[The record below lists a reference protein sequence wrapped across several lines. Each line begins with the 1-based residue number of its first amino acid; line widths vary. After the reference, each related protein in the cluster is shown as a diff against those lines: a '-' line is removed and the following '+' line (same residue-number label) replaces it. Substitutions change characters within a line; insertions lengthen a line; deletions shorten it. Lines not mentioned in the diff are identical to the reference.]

1 MIRRRAATAFLVEWL
16 GVNTPAFMNDWGTF
30 ELARTPF
37 IATFVGSLLAGALLY
52 NLPTGVALRRLTVHR
67 DP

>member
-1 MIRRRAATAFLVEWL
+1 MVGREHARIHERL
-16 GVNTPAFMNDWGTF
+16 GTF

-37 IATFVGSLLAGALLY
+37 IATVVGSLLVGALLY
-52 NLPTGVALRRLTVHR
+52 NLPAGVVLRRLTVHR